1 MKRVLLL
8 PWSVVM
14 LAGLCGCGDNKTVLP
29 GPLTDEQK
37 KAIKAE
43 DEKVALEEGGGP
55 RKNAKKAGKVGK

>member
-1 MKRVLLL
+1 MKRVFSSTL
-8 PWSVVM
+8 SFVVF
-14 LAGLCGCGDNKTVLP
+14 AGLCGCGDDKTVLP

-55 RKNAKKAGKVGK
+55 RKNARKAAKPGK

>member
-8 PWSVVM
+8 SLTSLV
-14 LAGLCGCGDNKTVLP
+14 LAGLCGCGDSKTVLP
-29 GPLTDEQK
+29 GPLSDEQK

-55 RKNAKKAGKVGK
+55 RKNGKKAGKSGK